1 MSERRSKRHIL
12 LAEDTHFWRQR
23 LTTLLTEVGHE
34 VTAVNEG
41 VAAIKA
47 CMEPDNPVD
56 LVVVDL
62 VMPGID
68 GFQVA
73 RYLRSQRET
82 MHIPIIAVTGLFR
95 QKDFPDGPEVQGFDA
110 VIEKSASPE
119 QFLDIFHGFL
129 HGRRVS
135 RRPAPRVKTSIPV
148 TFIRPDKKDGRGMIL
163 NLSTSG
169 IFISAQ
175 TPLGEGTEISLTFA
189 LPDGPSIRAVALV
202 IWVNGAP
209 GEKGLPRGMGL
220 LFRGLPD
227 GWTRTLKTFVEAEM
241 SQI

>member
-1 MSERRSKRHIL
+1 MNERRSKRHIV
-12 LAEDTHFWRQR
+12 LAEDTHAWRQR
-23 LTTLLTEVGHE
+23 MTTLLTDLGHE
-34 VTAVNEG
+34 VTAVDDG
-41 VAAIKA
+41 VGAIKA
-47 CMEPDNPVD
+47 CMEAEKPVD

-82 MHIPIIAVTGLFR
+82 MHIPIVAVTGLFR
-95 QKDFPDGPEVQGFDA
+95 LKDFPDGPEVQGFDA
-110 VIEKSASPE
+110 VIEKSAS
-119 QFLDIFHGFL
+119 LDKCLEIFNKFI

-148 TFIRPDKKDGRGMIL
+148 TYVRSGEPDGRGMVL

-169 IFISAQ
+169 LFISTQ
-175 TPLGEGTEISLTFA
+175 NPLGEGTEISLAFA
-189 LPDGPSIRAVALV
+189 IPAGSAIRAVALV
-202 IWVNGAP
+202 IWVNATP
-209 GEKGLPRGMGL
+209 GGKGLPRGMGL

-227 GWTRTLKTFVEAEM
+227 GSQRAIKTYVEAEM
-241 SQI
+241 AHI